1 MYILAVYYVDSEGVC
16 VPGKLFSVGSG
27 SPLAYSV
34 LDTAFADLPSD
45 VSSPTDLTH
54 LNPDLTHLS
63 PDLTHLNPDLTRLN
77 RVVDIAVSAVRQATY
92 RDSYSGGFINVL
104 QVNATGIYH
113 LKRVDAR
120 ASAGEVAAVT

>member
-1 MYILAVYYVDSEGVC
+1 M
-16 VPGKLFSVGSG
+16 PGKLFSVGSG

-34 LDTAFADLPSD
+34 LDTALADLPSD
-45 VSSPTDLTH
+45 VSPPTDLTH
-54 LNPDLTHLS
+54 PNPD
-63 PDLTHLNPDLTRLN
+63 LN

-120 ASAGEVAAVT
+120 TSAGEVAAVI

>member
-1 MYILAVYYVDSEGVC
+1 MYYVDSEGVC

-34 LDTAFADLPSD
+34 LDTALADLPSD
-45 VSSPTDLTH
+45 VSPPTDLTH
-54 LNPDLTHLS
+54 PNPD
-63 PDLTHLNPDLTRLN
+63 LN

-120 ASAGEVAAVT
+120 TSAGEVAAVI

>member
-1 MYILAVYYVDSEGVC
+1 MHVSYILAVYYVDSEGVC
-16 VPGKLFSVGSG
+16 VSGKLFSVGSG

-34 LDTAFADLPSD
+34 LDTALADLPSD
-45 VSSPTDLTH
+45 VSSPTDLN
-54 LNPDLTHLS
+54 LNL
-63 PDLTHLNPDLTRLN
+63 DLTHLNPDLN

-120 ASAGEVAAVT
+120 VSAGGVAV

>member
-1 MYILAVYYVDSEGVC
+1 M
-16 VPGKLFSVGSG
+16 PGKLFSVGSG

-34 LDTAFADLPSD
+34 LDTALADLPSD
-45 VSSPTDLTH
+45 VSPPTDLTH
-54 LNPDLTHLS
+54 LNPDLSPNLS
-63 PDLTHLNPDLTRLN
+63 

-120 ASAGEVAAVT
+120 TSAGEVAAVI